1 MYSMSVP
8 KFSVQMSSI
17 FAGPEKPKSISL
29 NLVSELDVGPWKAA
43 PTNGIGVQNPKSATA
58 NKFAIKNTFSA
69 CFQIWDHIYKDTQ
82 AAQNLKSY
90 VENWSLDKLR

>member
-1 MYSMSVP
+1 MSVP
-8 KFSVQMSSI
+8 KISVQMSSI
-17 FAGPEKPKSISL
+17 FAGSEKPKSIFL

-43 PTNGIGVQNPKSATA
+43 PTNGIGVQNLKSATTA
-58 NKFAIKNTFSA
+58 NKFASKNTFSA
-69 CFQIWDHIYKDTQ
+69 CFQIRDHIYKDTQ